1 MASSGYTIPSLKRGQ
16 DVEGKVIS
24 VSKGDIL
31 IDVGG
36 KSEGVITGREF
47 AASRDIIATF
57 KAGDSITATVIF
69 PENDAGQIVLSLRKL
84 SGDRRWQELEEKRK
98 NGEDIEVLALEVNR
112 GGVICEYFGLR
123 GFLPSSQLAQM
134 PAKLDE
140 LIGKHVSVRVI
151 EVDRNTNRLIF
162 SQKQPGKQ
170 DLEKILKKLAHV
182 KIGEKYQGTVT
193 AVLPFGIF
201 VEIDAGQLGNLAV
214 GSLGEK
220 NPKNL
225 SAQEPNDQKVEGL
238 VHVSEI
244 SWDKIED
251 ATGMFNVGD
260 KLEVMVIAKD
270 ETSGRLNLSLKQLIE
285 DPFVEA
291 SSHFA
296 QDEEVRGTVARV
308 TPYGVFVTLEANIE
322 GLIHISKIPP
332 EMEFKEGQE
341 VECTIESI
349 DTKARKISLVPIV
362 KEKPV
367 LYR

>member
-1 MASSGYTIPSLKRGQ
+1 MASSGYIIPSLKRGQ
-16 DVEGKVIS
+16 DVEGKVIA
-24 VSKGDIL
+24 VTKGDIL

-57 KAGDSITATVIF
+57 KAGDSITATVIY
-69 PENDAGQIVLSLRKL
+69 PENDAGQVVLSLRKL

-112 GGVICEYFGLR
+112 GGVICEYFDLR

-134 PAKLDE
+134 PAKLEE

-182 KIGEKYQGTVT
+182 KIGEKYQGIVT

-201 VEIDAGQLGNLAV
+201 VEITLEGQEGKRKP
-214 GSLGEK
+214 SK
-220 NPKNL
+220 
-225 SAQEPNDQKVEGL
+225 SSEPSESSQPSKLEGL

-244 SWDKIED
+244 SWEKIED

-260 KLEVMVIAKD
+260 KLEVVVIAKD
-270 ETSGRLNLSLKQLIE
+270 ETSGRLNLSLKQLMP

-296 QDEEVRGTVARV
+296 QDEEIRGTVARV

-332 EMEFKEGQE
+332 EVEFKEGQK

>member
-1 MASSGYTIPSLKRGQ
+1 M
-16 DVEGKVIS
+16 GK
-24 VSKGDIL
+24 K
-31 IDVGG
+31 
-36 KSEGVITGREF
+36 
-47 AASRDIIATF
+47 
-57 KAGDSITATVIF
+57 
-69 PENDAGQIVLSLRKL
+69 
-84 SGDRRWQELEEKRK
+84 LEE
-98 NGEDIEVLALEVNR
+98 
-112 GGVICEYFGLR
+112 F
-123 GFLPSSQLAQM
+123 M
-134 PAKLDE
+134 
-140 LIGKHVSVRVI
+140 GKHVSVRVI

>member
-47 AASRDIIATF
+47 AASRDIIATL

-69 PENDAGQIVLSLRKL
+69 PENDAGQVVLSLRKL

-123 GFLPSSQLAQM
+123 GFLPASQLAQM
-134 PAKLDE
+134 PAKLEE

-201 VEIDAGQLGNLAV
+201 VEI
-214 GSLGEK
+214 SLEGDKETK
-220 NPKNL
+220 EPFDK
-225 SAQEPNDQKVEGL
+225 AQGLRPDESKEKVEGL

-244 SWDKIED
+244 SWEKIED

-270 ETSGRLNLSLKQLIE
+270 ETSGRLNLSLKQLME

-308 TPYGVFVTLEANIE
+308 TPYGVFVTLQANIE

-332 EMEFKEGQE
+332 EVEFKEGQE

-349 DTKARKISLVPIV
+349 DTKARKISLVPVV
-362 KEKPV
+362 KEKPI

>member
-140 LIGKHVSVRVI
+140 LIGKPVSVRVI
-151 EVDRNTNRLIF
+151 
-162 SQKQPGKQ
+162 
-170 DLEKILKKLAHV
+170 
-182 KIGEKYQGTVT
+182 
-193 AVLPFGIF
+193 
-201 VEIDAGQLGNLAV
+201 
-214 GSLGEK
+214 
-220 NPKNL
+220 
-225 SAQEPNDQKVEGL
+225 
-238 VHVSEI
+238 
-244 SWDKIED
+244 
-251 ATGMFNVGD
+251 
-260 KLEVMVIAKD
+260 
-270 ETSGRLNLSLKQLIE
+270 
-285 DPFVEA
+285 
-291 SSHFA
+291 
-296 QDEEVRGTVARV
+296 
-308 TPYGVFVTLEANIE
+308 
-322 GLIHISKIPP
+322 
-332 EMEFKEGQE
+332 
-341 VECTIESI
+341 
-349 DTKARKISLVPIV
+349 
-362 KEKPV
+362 
-367 LYR
+367 